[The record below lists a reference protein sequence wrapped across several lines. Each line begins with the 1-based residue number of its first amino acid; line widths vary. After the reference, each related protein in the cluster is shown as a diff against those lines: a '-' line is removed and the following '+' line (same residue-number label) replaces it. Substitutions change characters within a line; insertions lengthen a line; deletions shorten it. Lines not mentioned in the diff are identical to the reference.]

1 MKHII
6 QEVNDIEHVFYLVIE
21 GRKIGFHLT
30 KRLAKTFWPFL
41 EKGVLVDFEIGPRRK
56 RIKKLFVYQ
65 VAYFKQIVSLQP
77 YRVYYDIDQLRHDM
91 KQVITHQKYYLFID
105 FEMTMPGYK
114 PQSFTPEIIQAGY
127 MLSEAKGEVMIDEG
141 YYVLPLIDTTL
152 SKRTQKFLNLDE
164 LTFYESAIHY
174 DDFYDKL
181 KAIIGEYRPKLV
193 VWGKNDISALND
205 SYKLHHKDPLTVDT
219 DFIDL
224 LKLHKDYFN
233 LKDDLGLFKAY
244 QAYYDIEDEQA
255 HDALDDAHVTKKVFD
270 AFIDY
275 I

>member
-6 QEVNDIEHVFYLVIE
+6 QQIDDKEQVFYLVIE

-30 KRLAKTFWPFL
+30 KRLAKTFWLFL
-41 EKGVLVDFEIGPRRK
+41 DRGVLVDFEIGPRRK
-56 RIKKLFVYQ
+56 RINKSFVYQ
-65 VAYFKQIVSLQP
+65 VSFFRQIVQLQP
-77 YRVYYDIDQLRHDM
+77 YRVYYDIDQLRRDM
-91 KQVITHQKYYLFID
+91 KDVLAHQKYYLFID

-114 PQSFTPEIIQAGY
+114 PKSFIPEIIQAGY
-127 MLSEAKGEVMIDEG
+127 MLAQAKGDTIIDEG

-152 SKRTQKFLNLDE
+152 SRRTQKFLKLDE
-164 LTFYESAIHY
+164 LHFYESAIHY

-181 KAIIGEYRPKLV
+181 KAIVDEYHPKFV

-205 SYKLHHKDPLTVDT
+205 SYKLHHKQPITENS

-233 LKDDLGLFKAY
+233 LKDDLGLFRAY
-244 QAYYDIEDEQA
+244 QAYYNVEEDQC
-255 HDALDDAHVTKKVFD
+255 HDALDDAHVTKQVFD

>member
-1 MKHII
+1 MRHII
-6 QEVNDIEHVFYLVIE
+6 HEINDQDHTFYVVIE

-30 KRLAKTFWPFL
+30 NRLSKTFWIFL
-41 EKGVLVDFEIGPRRK
+41 GKGVLVDFEIGPRRK
-56 RIKKLFVYQ
+56 KIKKAWVYQ
-65 VAYFKQIVSLQP
+65 VAFFRQIIELQP
-77 YRVYYDIDQLRHDM
+77 YRIYYDIDQLRKEM
-91 KQVITHQKYYLFID
+91 KKVLANQKYYLFID

-114 PQSFTPEIIQAGY
+114 PRAFTPEIIQAGY
-127 MLSEAKGEVMIDEG
+127 MLAEAKGETMIDEG
-141 YYVLPLIDTTL
+141 YYVLPLLDTKL

-164 LTFYESAIHY
+164 LYFYESAIHY

-181 KAIIGEYRPKLV
+181 KMIVDTYHPKFI

-205 SYKLHHKDPLTVDT
+205 SYRLHHKEALTVDT

-244 QAYYDIEDEQA
+244 QAYYDIDETQA
-255 HDALDDAHVTKKVFD
+255 HDALDDAHVTKQVFD